1 MKVYLFFIIVPVH
14 IETFANQKSSNM
26 DMLIQ
31 NSAQRY
37 CLNGIKKV
45 DLQYITALQ
54 FTLIQ
59 LDCCLEPV
67 QGLQF
72 HTNTSGYTNLL
83 DFSLFFGSLF
93 LFPCF
98 CVHFPQLQPQG
109 HPILLLQF
117 YCSSD
122 IRRYDLCSRPLFV
135 VVFDILSEATMA
147 ARRMLLKKQLL
158 LRN

>member
-1 MKVYLFFIIVPVH
+1 
-14 IETFANQKSSNM
+14 M

-67 QGLQF
+67 
-72 HTNTSGYTNLL
+72 
-83 DFSLFFGSLF
+83 
-93 LFPCF
+93 
-98 CVHFPQLQPQG
+98 
-109 HPILLLQF
+109 
-117 YCSSD
+117 
-122 IRRYDLCSRPLFV
+122 
-135 VVFDILSEATMA
+135 
-147 ARRMLLKKQLL
+147 
-158 LRN
+158 